1 MGDLPEPLPRRCPIR
16 DDPTAQDGKAVVV
29 IGADPP
35 KSDIDIQANY
45 PDLYRLAGKRTAERS
60 A

>member
-1 MGDLPEPLPRRCPIR
+1 VQE
-16 DDPTAQDGKAVVV
+16 GKGVEV

-45 PDLYRLAGKRTAERS
+45 RDLYRLAG
-60 A
+60 